1 MPQWEALG
9 ESAVLLRWGHTLDAP
24 INAAVH
30 AAAAALRRAC
40 LPGIEDI
47 APAYASLLLR
57 FDLDAW
63 SAGGTR
69 DALGALHNA
78 IEPLLV
84 AQPDG
89 DTMSPRELRVPVC
102 YGGAHGPD
110 LAVVARHAGLSEHA
124 LIARHC
130 APLYRV
136 AMLGFAPGFPYLLG
150 LDAALH
156 APRRASP
163 RVRVPA
169 GSVAIGGAQT
179 GIYPSEL
186 PGGWQLIGRTPLRL
200 FDPTRAPPCLLRA
213 GDRVRFVAVAAET
226 PAHTDRGAA

>member
-24 INAAVH
+24 INATVH

-40 LPGIEDI
+40 LPGVEDI

-69 DALGALHNA
+69 DALGALHDA
-78 IEPLLV
+78 IEPLLA

-89 DTMSPRELRVPVC
+89 NTMSPRELRVPVC

-110 LAVVARHAGLSEHA
+110 LADVARHAGLSEHA

-150 LDAALH
+150 LDATLH
-156 APRRASP
+156 MPRRAQP
-163 RVRVPA
+163 RVIVPA

-179 GIYPSEL
+179 GIYPNTL
-186 PGGWQLIGRTPLRL
+186 PGGWHLLGRTPWRL
-200 FDPTRAPPCLLRA
+200 FDATREPACLLQP
-213 GDRVRFVAVAAET
+213 GDGVRFVAVTADEFAAQERAG
-226 PAHTDRGAA
+226 P